1 MQRNVAIS
9 LMQLAVVAFAGCTD
23 PTEPMPPVAHNADRF
38 AITDDFTTANNIGPS
53 PLNAPI
59 PIGIEVVATGLT
71 SPVQLVQPDK
81 ISVRFVIDQIGLI
94 RMITEDGTLLP
105 QPFLDLRSRITPLR
119 PGSDE
124 RGLLGL
130 AFHPDFRK
138 NGRFFVFYTVPPRP
152 GAPAGYDHTN
162 IISEFH
168 ANVVAGPNKNKVMPD
183 EVPVA
188 DPASERELLAVN
200 HPFFNHDGG
209 TVAFGPDGYLYISIG

>member
-1 MQRNVAIS
+1 MQRRVTIMIAC
-9 LMQLAVVAFAGCTD
+9 LATAALAACTD
-23 PTEPMPPVAHNADRF
+23 STDPVRPDAPNADRRGG
-38 AITDDFTTANNIGPS
+38 DDFTTANNIGPS

-59 PIGIEVVATGLT
+59 AIGVEGVATGLT

-138 NGRFFVFYTVPPRP
+138 NGRFFVFY
-152 GAPAGYDHTN
+152 
-162 IISEFH
+162 
-168 ANVVAGPNKNKVMPD
+168 
-183 EVPVA
+183 
-188 DPASERELLAVN
+188 
-200 HPFFNHDGG
+200 
-209 TVAFGPDGYLYISIG
+209 